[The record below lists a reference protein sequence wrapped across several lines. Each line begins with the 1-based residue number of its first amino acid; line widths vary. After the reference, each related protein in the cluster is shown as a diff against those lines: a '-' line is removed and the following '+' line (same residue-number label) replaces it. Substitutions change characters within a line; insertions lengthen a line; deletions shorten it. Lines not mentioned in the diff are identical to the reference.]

1 MFCRHCGVTLPDES
15 RFCNKCGKPL
25 GDGGATTPPPLPTA
39 ASAPAKPGETR
50 PPAPVPRPPAP
61 PPESDLWAGGISPRS
76 MIGSF
81 AVAALWCVAVL
92 CTVLAVAKLRVR
104 PVVFIALAAAV
115 LPFCY
120 VYAVYGWEKMR
131 VRYRLTT
138 ARLFKREGLLF
149 RRSSELELVRV
160 DDVTVEQSLFDRI
173 FNTGSVIV
181 NSTDASDPVLRIDAI
196 DRPHDVKEQVRNAVL
211 VRRKGVAFVERI

>member
-1 MFCRHCGVTLPDES
+1 
-15 RFCNKCGKPL
+15 
-25 GDGGATTPPPLPTA
+25 
-39 ASAPAKPGETR
+39 
-50 PPAPVPRPPAP
+50 
-61 PPESDLWAGGISPRS
+61 

-92 CTVLAVAKLRVR
+92 CAVLAVPRLRVR

-120 VYAVYGWEKMR
+120 VYGVYGWEKMR

-138 ARLFKREGLLF
+138 ARLFRREGVLF

-173 FNTGSVIV
+173 FNTGAVIV

-196 DRPHDVKEQVRNAVL
+196 DRPHDVKEQVRNAV
-211 VRRKGVAFVERI
+211 VARRKGVAFVERI